1 MRPHARRLAVV
12 LPLSLALS
20 LALFPAAAGAETAA
34 SEALH
39 ELFDREWEWRLR
51 ESPMLATSV
60 GRHEW
65 NDRLSSV
72 SAEDEARRAEETR
85 AFLAE
90 LDAIDREA
98 LGVTD
103 QINHDIFRSQLA
115 NRVESFEF
123 GDHEIP
129 INADSGWHSS
139 FARLPQN
146 VPLATPQDYENYIA
160 RLNAFPTYAAQHI
173 ANMRSGLARG
183 MTLAHVV
190 LEGIEDTIAAHIVEE
205 PEESAFWEPFESFP
219 VGVPE
224 SEWGRLRAAGET
236 AIRESIVAAYQ
247 SFFDFMVEEYKPG
260 ARRTLGASE
269 LPEGRDYYQLQIRI
283 YTSLDLTPEEIHQ
296 IGLSEVKRIRQE
308 MEAIIERVGFEG
320 EFADFLTF
328 LRTDPRFYAETPEEL
343 LMRAAWIAKRMDGK
357 LPALF
362 KTMPRLPY
370 TVEAVPDAIAP
381 KYTGGRYVGAAEG
394 STQPGRYWVN
404 TYALENRPFY
414 TQEALT
420 LHEAVPGHH
429 FQVALSREL
438 EDLPNFR
445 RYSYISA
452 FGEGWG
458 LYSEF
463 LGIEA
468 GFYTDP
474 YSDFG
479 RLTYE
484 MWRACRLVVDTG
496 VHAFGW
502 SREQALD
509 FLAGNTALSLHEVR
523 TEIDRYISWPAQ
535 ALSYKLGELK
545 IKELRRRAE
554 AALGAEFDIREFHD
568 AVLLHGAVPLPVLER
583 QIERFIAEA
592 EG

>member
-583 QIERFIAEA
+583 QIDRFIAEA